1 MRQFTFC
8 LIAVCQ
14 AMLVSQTTFAD
25 AALSSGPNSYS
36 LWSTV
41 TRPLET
47 ASSHGE
53 IGGSIGLGFSDYGT
67 ADAESNESSRINQI
81 QIVRGTS
88 MPVDIAATIAHDPE
102 TSVTGLAG
110 SLQWSVYEG
119 FQTPSFCLRTGVGTQ
134 FGDPKTFVD
143 SGHVEVAT
151 SYDLFSFIAVYG
163 TFTHARFR
171 VTETLDTESLAV
183 QPGEDELTSFHTARK
198 AAFGMVFKP
207 IPPYLSVAG
216 ELSRDDAG
224 ASSISAKI
232 AIGM

>member
-1 MRQFTFC
+1 MRLKLIC

-14 AMLVSQTTFAD
+14 VMLVSQTTFAD
-25 AALSSGPNSYS
+25 AALSNQPNSYS

-41 TRPLET
+41 ARPLET

-53 IGGSIGLGFSDYGT
+53 IGGSVGLGFSDYSITNG
-67 ADAESNESSRINQI
+67 DSNESSRSNQL

-88 MPVDIAATIAHDPE
+88 MPVDIAATIAHNPE

-119 FQTPSFCLRTGVGTQ
+119 FKSPSFSLRAGVGTQ

-171 VTETLDTESLAV
+171 VTEALENEGLAIK
-183 QPGEDELTSFHTARK
+183 PGEDELTSFHTARK
-198 AAFGMVFKP
+198 ASCGMVFKP
-207 IPPYLSVAG
+207 IPPYLAVAG
-216 ELSRDDAG
+216 EISRDDTG
-224 ASSISAKI
+224 ASSISAKV